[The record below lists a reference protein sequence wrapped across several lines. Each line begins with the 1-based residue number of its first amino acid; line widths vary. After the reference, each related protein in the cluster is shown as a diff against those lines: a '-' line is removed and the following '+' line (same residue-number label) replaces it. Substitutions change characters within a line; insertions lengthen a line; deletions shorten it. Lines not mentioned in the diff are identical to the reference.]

1 MYSVKMISAGK
12 TYELSRTSGIF
23 PSSLKGAASIDQTVT
38 LASSAQLD
46 GSFVQSTRVERRTIA
61 LTLQPLRRDAWLT
74 FKRQLVEMFPPHQP
88 VELLVSRGG
97 VTRSIEGYLNGR
109 VEVDSG
115 GAWANKRITL
125 TITCPQPYFLDGR
138 EQEIFFRQA
147 APLWAFPLSLY
158 GTAGTAASMMVT
170 HDSRY
175 LVNGGVAEIGIRA
188 RIEAYAGTIK
198 NPSISDGTRTV
209 RALVTMAVG
218 DVLEISTVPGSKYV
232 RLNGENHMFFDKNS
246 VFFSLPPGV
255 SEITVDADEGLDN
268 ARAAVF
274 YRRKYGGV

>member
-1 MYSVKMISAGK
+1 MYTVKMISGGQVC
-12 TYELSRTSGIF
+12 EFSRASGIF
-23 PSSLKGAASIDQTVT
+23 PASLKGAASIDQTVT

-46 GSFVQSTRVERRTIA
+46 GSFVQSTRIERRTLT
-61 LTLQPLRRDAWLT
+61 LTLQPLRRDAWLI
-74 FKRQLVEMFPPHQP
+74 FRKRLPELFPPHEP
-88 VELLVSRGG
+88 IELTVARGG
-97 VTRSIEGYLNGR
+97 VSRSISGYLNGR
-109 VEVDSG
+109 VELDSG
-115 GAWANKRITL
+115 GAWVDKRITL
-125 TITCPQPYFLDGR
+125 TVTCPQPYFLDSR

-158 GTAGTAASMMVT
+158 GTAGTAASMTVT

-188 RIEAYAGTIK
+188 RIEAFAGPVV

-218 DVLEISTVPGSKYV
+218 DVLEISTIPGEKYV
-232 RLNGENHMFFDKNS
+232 RLNGVNHMFFDKDS